1 LEKFPLKEE
10 VLMTLPFTAWEQ
22 AAIVGIF
29 AVFVIAMMG
38 WVYKLVMDNQKHYD
52 DQSDKWQG
60 FIDSQNKGWQSW
72 IEQQRVRDNAA
83 LCDVA
88 ESVKDMTIEIGK
100 LSNQIERHDT
110 SLEPRVEKIIE
121 RAEERANGTKKRAR
135 ANSSV

>member
-1 LEKFPLKEE
+1 L
-10 VLMTLPFTAWEQ
+10 TLPFTAWEQ

-52 DQSDKWQG
+52 EQSDKWQG

-88 ESVKDMTIEIGK
+88 DSVKAMTIEITK
-100 LSNQIERHDT
+100 LGSQIERHDT

-121 RAEERANGTKKRAR
+121 KATNGDKKRAR
-135 ANSSV
+135 ANRPV